1 MSRLGRPETGAVRRR
16 DGRRRCD
23 PSIPAYLVRPV
34 SIYGSDAEVKIVDF
48 GNGMYVQYCLKLEQV
63 YRLNIYI

>member
-34 SIYGSDAEVKIVDF
+34 AIYGSDAEVKIVDF
-48 GNGMYVQYCLKLEQV
+48 WKRYVCTVLFEIGTKYTV
-63 YRLNIYI
+63 